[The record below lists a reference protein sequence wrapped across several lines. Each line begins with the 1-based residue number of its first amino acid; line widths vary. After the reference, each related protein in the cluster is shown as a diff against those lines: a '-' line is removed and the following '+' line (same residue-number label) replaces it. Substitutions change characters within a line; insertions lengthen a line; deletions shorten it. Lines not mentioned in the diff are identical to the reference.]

1 MYRIFGQLQ
10 CLKRFT
16 QHSFFFSVAYG
27 VLGFQALG
35 EVVPESASVCQ
46 KLQKLAQA
54 TTDGGTVNTAYQ
66 LAAAAK
72 ALTPACT
79 VKLSDKLTQVKAEH
93 NSPI

>member
-1 MYRIFGQLQ
+1 MENLRT
-10 CLKRFT
+10 FT
-16 QHSFFFSVAYG
+16 QHSLCVFSVAYG

-35 EVVPESASVCQ
+35 ETVPEPASVCQ

-79 VKLSDKLTQVKAEH
+79 VNLSEKLTQVMTDPVIH
-93 NSPI
+93 

>member
-1 MYRIFGQLQ
+1 MFEKIHTTF
-10 CLKRFT
+10 
-16 QHSFFFSVAYG
+16 FFFSVAYG

-54 TTDGGTVNTAYQ
+54 TADGGTVNTAYQ

-79 VKLSDKLTQVKAEH
+79 VKLSDKLTQVKAEPF
-93 NSPI
+93 NIYDQCS